1 MTIFKKLLPLIIII
15 LLSYFAI
22 KPLFIP
28 GFFPIHDDTQVQ
40 RVFEMKKSLSDGVLP
55 VRWVE
60 DLGYGFGYP
69 IFNFYAPL
77 AYYVGGFLSLS
88 GFDALIATKIMLGLG
103 IILSGITMFFLAKE
117 FWGKIGG
124 VVSGTL
130 YLFAPYHALNIF
142 VRGDFAE
149 IWAYAFIPLV
159 FLGIYKISRVGA
171 NHLWIIISA
180 LSFAAIIISHNLTA
194 MMITPFI
201 IIYAL
206 VLIISSKN
214 NRQLAIRYLLF
225 AILGLSIS
233 AFYWLP
239 ALSEMKYTNVISQ
252 IGGGADFRD
261 HFVCLPQLWES
272 LWGFGGS
279 VPGCADGLSFRIGK
293 IHLILASF
301 SLIVLLLIWKKQ
313 KSVTNTILFFII
325 SFLASVFLM
334 LEVSKPVWEAI
345 PYMEYFQYPW
355 RFLALTSFTVSFL
368 AGSLIILS
376 KSKIIS
382 LLLGSVLIAAV
393 LFINAKLFVP
403 QYIKNVKADDFVN
416 QSHLRWRTSKISDEY
431 MPKNFAKPN
440 NENEIPGNKFTPHQS
455 GAGFTAENKEVKIK
469 ILDDNVRHFSA
480 KITSRENSSIII
492 NLAYFPAWHT
502 YLDNSEIPYVI
513 FNKGLKVTIPKGEHV
528 LSVKFIQTPIEKFAD
543 LLSLAGVIALFIGI
557 ITSGKE
563 IVNAKKT
570 T

>member
-1 MTIFKKLLPLIIII
+1 MTIFKKLLPLITIIFI
-15 LLSYFAI
+15 SYFAI

-40 RVFEMKKSLSDGVLP
+40 RVFEMKKSLSDGIFP

-103 IILSGITMFFLAKE
+103 IILSGITMFYLAKE

-159 FLGIYKISRVGA
+159 FLGIYKITRAGA
-171 NHLWIIISA
+171 NYLWVIISA

-214 NRQLAIRYLLF
+214 NRQLAIRYLPF

-293 IHLILASF
+293 IHLIIASF

-313 KSVTNTILFFII
+313 KNVSNTGLFFII
-325 SFLASVFLM
+325 SFLASIFLM

-345 PYMEYFQYPW
+345 PYMAYFQYPW

-368 AGSLIILS
+368 AGAVIVLS
-376 KSKIIS
+376 KSKINS
-382 LLLGSVLIAAV
+382 LLLGSVLIAAT

-440 NENEIPGNKFTPHQS
+440 NENEIPDSKFTV
-455 GAGFTAENKEVKIK
+455 ENKEVKIK
-469 ILDDNVRHFSA
+469 MLDDKARHFSA
-480 KITSRENSSIII
+480 KITSGQNSSVII

-502 YLDNSEIPYVI
+502 YLDNSEIPYII